1 MIDASS
7 NYAEKTGHRQP
18 VGNNYS
24 TATITKR
31 KNPIR
36 GLSASNIQR
45 MEHGLTKLEFTDVE
59 IETQTNASHIDSS
72 RHEPQQYEDM
82 LDVQVIAKMQEEC
95 KCI

>member
-7 NYAEKTGHRQP
+7 NYAEKTGQRQAF
-18 VGNNYS
+18 GNNYS

-31 KNPIR
+31 KNPTR

-45 MEHGLTKLEFTDVE
+45 MEHGFTKLELTDVE
-59 IETQTNASHIDSS
+59 IDTQNNASLIDSS
-72 RHEPQQYEDM
+72 RPEPQQYEDM

-95 KCI
+95 K